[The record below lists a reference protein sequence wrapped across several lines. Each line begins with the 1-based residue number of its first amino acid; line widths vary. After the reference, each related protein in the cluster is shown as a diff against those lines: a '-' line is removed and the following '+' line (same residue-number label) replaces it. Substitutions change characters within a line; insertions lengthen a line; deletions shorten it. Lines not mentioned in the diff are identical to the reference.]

1 MTHSDTSAVYAG
13 IQSEIKRV
21 KGMSK
26 KRYVNTSFWRDDY
39 ISNLDPSEKL
49 LFLYF
54 LTNPDT
60 NISGIYQIPVNIIAA
75 DTGFNREMVWK
86 IIERFSKDGKI
97 RYQHG
102 WIAIKN
108 FIKNQNEKSPQVIK
122 GIENEITKAPKV
134 LREWVQEGK
143 TEGIDTLSHLDLDS
157 DLNLDLDSDL
167 IQAEEH
173 PEEVIALTNRFYS
186 QMQKP
191 TKYVNKPP
199 DLTKWY
205 KPIHDLHRLDKIDYS
220 LIEQVI
226 NFATT
231 DPFWKTVI
239 QSTGKLREKFGQLEI
254 KMRGGQPQRSTLED
268 KRQKYKEMFDA
279 VQ

>member
-1 MTHSDTSAVYAG
+1 
-13 IQSEIKRV
+13 
-21 KGMSK
+21 MSK

-39 ISNLDPSEKL
+39 VSNLDPSEKL

-60 NISGIYQIPVNIIAA
+60 NISGIYQIPVNIIVA

-86 IIERFSKDGKI
+86 IIERFAKDGKI
-97 RYQHG
+97 KYQHG

-134 LREWVQEGK
+134 LREWVQNKE

-157 DLNLDLDSDL
+157 DLNLDSDFIPAEIATPTNIAFGTFWVLYDKKVDRTKCEKLWKKVNPDAYDL
-167 IQAEEH
+167 IFTHVQDYVKATPDKQFRKNPETYLRNQAWTN
-173 PEEVIALTNRFYS
+173 EVIVRGDTPA
-186 QMQKP
+186 KP
-191 TKYVNKPP
+191 
-199 DLTKWY
+199 
-205 KPIHDLHRLDKIDYS
+205 
-220 LIEQVI
+220 
-226 NFATT
+226 
-231 DPFWKTVI
+231 
-239 QSTGKLREKFGQLEI
+239 
-254 KMRGGQPQRSTLED
+254 TLED
-268 KRQKYKEMFDA
+268 TTKKWERICNE